1 MGASMM
7 PSGTVLVVDDD
18 ESFAELI
25 AIKLRSRGFEV
36 HTARNGFHGCANY
49 LRSPS
54 DWVVTDIQ
62 MPELDGIEMMRR
74 IRALNPQV
82 KTIYMSG
89 ATDEYRAVLEHEIR
103 EFGVIVMGKPFSFD
117 NLVEDLTRT
126 DCDTAL
132 AATVADLP
140 PSVCVS
146 VAGGNA
152 AGGKGEVSS
161 RRSFPRGSK
170 PIVY

>member
-1 MGASMM
+1 MQ
-7 PSGTVLVVDDD
+7 SGTVLVVDDD

-36 HTARNGFHGCANY
+36 NTARNGFHGCANY
-49 LRSPS
+49 FRSPS

-62 MPELDGIEMMRR
+62 MPELDGIEMIRR
-74 IRALNPQV
+74 IRAFNPQV

-89 ATDEYRAVLEHEIR
+89 ATDEYRVVLEHEIR

-140 PSVCVS
+140 LSVCVS
-146 VAGGNA
+146 VAGGNV

>member
-1 MGASMM
+1 MM

-49 LRSPS
+49 FRSPS

-62 MPELDGIEMMRR
+62 MPELDGIEMIRR
-74 IRALNPQV
+74 IRAFNPQV

-103 EFGVIVMGKPFSFD
+103 EFGVIVMDKPFSFD
-117 NLVEDLTRT
+117 NLVGDLTRT
-126 DCDTAL
+126 DCGTAL

-140 PSVCVS
+140 LSVCVS
-146 VAGGNA
+146 VAGGNV

>member
-36 HTARNGFHGCANY
+36 HTARNGFQGCANY
-49 LRSPS
+49 FRSPS

-74 IRALNPQV
+74 IRAFNPQV

-132 AATVADLP
+132 AASVADLP

-161 RRSFPRGSK
+161 RRGFPRGSK

>member
-1 MGASMM
+1 MQSR
-7 PSGTVLVVDDD
+7 TVLVVDDD

-25 AIKLRSRGFEV
+25 AVKLRSRGLEV
-36 HTARNGFHGCANY
+36 RTASNGFHGCASY
-49 LRSPS
+49 FRSPS

-62 MPELDGIEMMRR
+62 MPELDGIEMIRR
-74 IRALNPQV
+74 IRAFNPQV

-140 PSVCVS
+140 LSVCVS
-146 VAGGNA
+146 VAGGNV